1 MELTSAVRS
10 VSYKSDMNKCNGNLP
25 KSNESENTSGGGNK
39 VNIINISK
47 SKILIY
53 ALIIFYFDDSNVTL
67 FYIIRH
73 QSFYVAM
80 EIKMEPKVEVETMV
94 MTKKSL
100 LEAMEVQRYL
110 CDH

>member
-1 MELTSAVRS
+1 MYYIRF
-10 VSYKSDMNKCNGNLP
+10 Y
-25 KSNESENTSGGGNK
+25 
-39 VNIINISK
+39 INDYF
-47 SKILIY
+47 IY
-53 ALIIFYFDDSNVTL
+53 F

-110 CDH
+110 CDHWLQSSKLLMLNRL